1 MSSVGRNSMI
11 MAVGTFASR
20 ITGQIRQILLAAAVG
35 TTGIAAMAYQ
45 TGSQIPQV
53 VFNLISGGIF
63 NAVLVPQIVRAL
75 KQEDAEDR
83 LNKLITAAIT
93 LLIVVTGVMMA
104 ATPFVTQLYVNSS
117 WDGEQRALANAFTLW
132 CMPQIFFYGLYTVL
146 GQILA
151 AKERFGLYAW
161 SSVGANVIS
170 CAGFGVF
177 IWMFGNAAR
186 QPVSWWTSDKIAF
199 TAGTWTLGVAFQAVI
214 LFVPLI
220 RLGFHYRPSWGLRGI
235 GLRSMGRV
243 AVWSMALVVLNLL
256 MGMVNSQVLT
266 GAPTMA
272 GDPHGVAGNAS
283 YQYAYSLQILPYS
296 LIAVSIA
303 TAIFPKLSKSI
314 SEGDYD
320 TARND
325 LSSSLRSMSLVMMYF
340 TVVLVLIPAPITI
353 ALVPS
358 ISYDEVLLIAAP
370 LIALSLNL
378 VPVSCLLLIQRT
390 FYAFEDGKRPFL
402 FALLQNGVQIAL
414 LLAAIAVFPPK
425 HWATMVA
432 LAVSLSYVP
441 TLPAIYVMLRKR
453 FGGHLDGH
461 RIANTLVKSLVAGAA
476 SFAAGWVCQWA
487 LQLAMPLD
495 APDMH
500 AASRW
505 VLAVVVCAV
514 VSIVAAAVYFAVLK
528 LLRVEELT
536 ALGAIV
542 AKFRRRLPGGGR
554 RSGHDGQTGRDGQTA
569 ERTGNGEGSRKARTV
584 SSRIDDRT
592 TGGTA
597 AETVGKTSRGTDT
610 PNSRMSQVHEQSS
623 TAVGDKEEWV

>member
-20 ITGQIRQILLAAAVG
+20 ITGQLRQILLAAAVG
-35 TTGIAAMAYQ
+35 TTGIAAMGYQ

-75 KQEDAEDR
+75 KEEDAEDR
-83 LNKLITAAIT
+83 LNKLITAAVT
-93 LLIVVTGVMMA
+93 LLIAVTGLMMLL
-104 ATPFVTQLYVNSS
+104 TPFVTQLYVNSS
-117 WDGEQRALANAFTLW
+117 WDDEQRALANAFTLW

-186 QPVSWWTSDKIAF
+186 QPVGWWTADKIAF

-214 LFVPLI
+214 LFLPLV
-220 RLGFHYRPSWGLRGI
+220 RLGFRYRPSWGLRGI

-303 TAIFPKLSKSI
+303 TAIFPKLSRSI
-314 SEGDYD
+314 SEGDLD

-340 TVVLVLIPAPITI
+340 TVVLVLIPTPITI

-358 ISYDEVLLIAAP
+358 ISYSEVLLIAGP
-370 LIALSLNL
+370 LIALSVNL

-402 FALLQNGVQIAL
+402 FALLQNGVQIVL
-414 LLAAIAVFPPK
+414 LLAAIAIFPPRQ
-425 HWATMVA
+425 WAIMVA
-432 LAVSLSYVP
+432 LAVTISYFP

-461 RIANTLVKSLVAGAA
+461 RIAGTLGKSLAAGAV
-476 SFAAGWVCQWA
+476 SFAAGWACQWA
-487 LQLAMPLD
+487 LRLVLPLD

-500 AASRW
+500 AARRW
-505 VLAVVVCAV
+505 VLAVIVCAV
-514 VSIVAAAVYFAVLK
+514 VAVVTAAVYLAALK
-528 LLRVEELT
+528 VLRVEEL
-536 ALGAIV
+536 ASLGAIV
-542 AKFRRRLPGGGR
+542 ARLRSRLPGGKP
-554 RSGHDGQTGRDGQTA
+554 SG
-569 ERTGNGEGSRKARTV
+569 RTGGRTGER
-584 SSRIDDRT
+584 
-592 TGGTA
+592 
-597 AETVGKTSRGTDT
+597 TDT
-610 PNSRMSQVHEQSS
+610 PNSKMNRVHEQSA
-623 TAVGDKEEWV
+623 TAVGNKEEQV